1 MAAVVN
7 DSSMLYSSRE
17 QRLELPAAVA
27 SENKAAAD
35 TTIALNKGNMPGLAD
50 TAAKADSTG
59 WAALERS
66 GGADSAKLAIAQNTG
81 ANPLKDSVQIEDSAR
96 VAVAEP
102 VAGLAKDKITD
113 SSNLQGKEPAR
124 LSAGESVL
132 ASSSIRRLMVN
143 DVKGG
148 RQILYELMQPDG
160 SRDSVRVLIP
170 TEEEAIG
177 KPADAGRAT
186 AIMPPALQ
194 QPKKDT
200 MAKAAQS
207 NDSLVLSR
215 QWVADN
221 SNKAGADKSGQNTVQ
236 MVNSDCRN
244 FASDQDLDKL
254 RLAMLDQ
261 DGAERRIA
269 AALKVFRTKCFS
281 TRQIRALSELFNTD
295 DGRYRFF
302 EAAYPY
308 VSDTDHYPDLLAFF
322 TDPYYIQRFKTLV
335 HR

>member
-1 MAAVVN
+1 
-7 DSSMLYSSRE
+7 
-17 QRLELPAAVA
+17 
-27 SENKAAAD
+27 
-35 TTIALNKGNMPGLAD
+35 
-50 TAAKADSTG
+50 
-59 WAALERS
+59 
-66 GGADSAKLAIAQNTG
+66 
-81 ANPLKDSVQIEDSAR
+81 
-96 VAVAEP
+96 
-102 VAGLAKDKITD
+102 
-113 SSNLQGKEPAR
+113 
-124 LSAGESVL
+124 
-132 ASSSIRRLMVN
+132 MVN

-207 NDSLVLSR
+207 KDSLVLSR

-322 TDPYYIQRFKTLV
+322 TDPFYIQRFKTLV